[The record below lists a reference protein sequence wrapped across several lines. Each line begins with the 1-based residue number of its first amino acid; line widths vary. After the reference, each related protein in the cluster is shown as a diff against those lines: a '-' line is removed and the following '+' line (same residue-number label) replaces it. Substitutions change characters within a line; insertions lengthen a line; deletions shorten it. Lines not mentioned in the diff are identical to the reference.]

1 MVEHVTENHGVGGS
15 IPPLGTIAPDPQST
29 PADILQ
35 LPTPALLLDLPKL
48 ERNAARMREKVRQ
61 LGVTLRPHVKTSK
74 SIDVLRVLA
83 AGTDV
88 PITVSTLAEARYFFA
103 HGVTDILYAVG
114 IAPVKLPEVADL
126 IRAGCQLRIIL
137 DTVEAAEAVKSF
149 VDANGVPI
157 EALIEID
164 SDGHRAGVAAD
175 DPLLI
180 EIGRAL
186 GRNLAGVMTHAGA
199 SYDCRTLEEFEA
211 LAEQERALTVGAAE
225 KLRAAGLGCDIVS
238 VGSTPTL
245 HYARNLDGVTEARAG
260 VYAFGDLVQAELG
273 TCAIDDIAIGVLA
286 SVIGQNRHHGRVLI
300 DAGFLAL
307 SRDRG
312 TADMPVD
319 WGYGAVCDA
328 KGNIMHDVT
337 VSSTNQEHG
346 IITSRSGELDF
357 DRFPVGGRLRILS
370 NHACATAAAYDRY
383 FVTNGGD
390 EIVGVWERI
399 NGW

>member
-1 MVEHVTENHGVGGS
+1 MNRIV
-15 IPPLGTIAPDPQST
+15 PPLGTIAPDRQSA
-29 PADILQ
+29 PGDILQ

-48 ERNAARMREKVRQ
+48 ERNAARMRDKVRQ

-74 SIDVLRVLA
+74 SIDVLGVVA
-83 AGTDV
+83 GGTDV

-103 HGVTDILYAVG
+103 RGVTDILYAVG
-114 IAPVKLPEVADL
+114 IAPVKLPEVSDL

-137 DTVEAAEAVKSF
+137 DTVEAAEALRSF

-157 EALIEID
+157 EVLIEID

-186 GRNLAGVMTHAGA
+186 GGNLGGVMTHAGA
-199 SYDCRTLEEFEA
+199 SYDCRTLYEFEA
-211 LAEQERALTVGAAE
+211 MAEQERALTVSAAE
-225 KLRAAGLGCDIVS
+225 KLRAAGLGCNIVS

-245 HYARNLDGVTEARAG
+245 HYARDLDGVTEARAG

-273 TCAIDDIAIGVLA
+273 TCGIDEIAIGVLA
-286 SVIGQNRHHGRVLI
+286 SVIGHNRHHGRVLI

-319 WGYGAVCDA
+319 WGYGAVCDVA
-328 KGNIMHDVT
+328 GKIMDDVT

-346 IITSRSGELDF
+346 IVTSRSGELDF
-357 DRFPVGGRLRILS
+357 DRFPVGRRLRILP